1 MNFSFKRKLVKI
13 RKAIDNLSILIL
25 INVIAGLFA
34 SPILIYFDVLNFEV
48 LGAFFVFVF
57 VFDFFILIKLNEEK
71 LKWQK
76 MKWKHSL
83 SYTLI

>member
-25 INVIAGLFA
+25 INVIIGSIV
-34 SPILIYFDVLNFEV
+34 SPLLKYFDVLNYAV
-48 LGAFFVFVF
+48 LGVFFSFVFVLDF
-57 VFDFFILIKLNEEK
+57 VILFKLNKEK

>member
-13 RKAIDNLSILIL
+13 KRAIDNLSILIL
-25 INVIAGLFA
+25 INVVLCSLVSSLF
-34 SPILIYFDVLNFEV
+34 IHFDVLNNVV
-48 LGAFFVFVF
+48 LGVFFIFVFVLDF
-57 VFDFFILIKLNEEK
+57 VILIKLNEEK

>member
-25 INVIAGLFA
+25 INVIIGSIV
-34 SPILIYFDVLNFEV
+34 SPLLKYFDVLNFVV
-48 LGAFFVFVF
+48 LGVFFSFVFVL
-57 VFDFFILIKLNEEK
+57 DFIVLFKLNEEK

-83 SYTLI
+83 RCILI

>member
-13 RKAIDNLSILIL
+13 KRAIDNLSILIL
-25 INVIAGLFA
+25 INVVLSSLVSSLF
-34 SPILIYFDVLNFEV
+34 IHFDVLNNVV
-48 LGAFFVFVF
+48 LGVFFGFVFVL
-57 VFDFFILIKLNEEK
+57 DFFILIKLNEEK

>member
-25 INVIAGLFA
+25 INVIIGSIV
-34 SPILIYFDVLNFEV
+34 SPLLKYFNVLNFVV
-48 LGAFFVFVF
+48 LGVFFSFVFVL
-57 VFDFFILIKLNEEK
+57 DFIVLFKLNEKK

-83 SYTLI
+83 RCILI

>member
-25 INVIAGLFA
+25 INLIIGSIV
-34 SPILIYFDVLNFEV
+34 SPLLKYFDVLNFVV
-48 LGAFFVFVF
+48 LGVFFSFVFVL
-57 VFDFFILIKLNEEK
+57 DFIVLFKLNKEK

-83 SYTLI
+83 RCILI

>member
-25 INVIAGLFA
+25 INVVLGSLV
-34 SPILIYFDVLNFEV
+34 SSLLKYFDVLNYAV
-48 LGAFFVFVF
+48 LGVFFSFVFVL
-57 VFDFFILIKLNEEK
+57 DFIVLFKLNEEK

-83 SYTLI
+83 RCILI

>member
-13 RKAIDNLSILIL
+13 KRAIDNLSILIL
-25 INVIAGLFA
+25 INVVLSSLVSALF
-34 SPILIYFDVLNFEV
+34 IHFDVFNYAV
-48 LGAFFVFVF
+48 LGVFFSFVFVL
-57 VFDFFILIKLNEEK
+57 DFFILIKLNEEK

>member
-25 INVIAGLFA
+25 INVIIGLFA
-34 SPILIYFDVLNFEV
+34 SPILIYFDVLNFVV
-48 LGAFFVFVF
+48 LGVFCVFVF
-57 VFDFFILIKLNEEK
+57 VLDFIVLFKLNEEK

-83 SYTLI
+83 RCILI

>member
-25 INVIAGLFA
+25 INVIIGSIV
-34 SPILIYFDVLNFEV
+34 SPLLKYFDVLNFVV
-48 LGAFFVFVF
+48 LGVFFSFVFVL
-57 VFDFFILIKLNEEK
+57 DFIVLFKLNEEK

-76 MKWKHSL
+76 MKWKRSL
-83 SYTLI
+83 SCILI

>member
-1 MNFSFKRKLVKI
+1 MNFSFKRKIVKI

-25 INVIAGLFA
+25 INVIIGSIV
-34 SPILIYFDVLNFEV
+34 SPLLKYFDVLNFVV
-48 LGAFFVFVF
+48 LGVFFSFVFVL
-57 VFDFFILIKLNEEK
+57 DFIVLFKLNEEK

-83 SYTLI
+83 RCILI

>member
-13 RKAIDNLSILIL
+13 KRAIDNLSILIL
-25 INVIAGLFA
+25 INVVLCSLVSSLF
-34 SPILIYFDVLNFEV
+34 IHFDVLNNMV
-48 LGAFFVFVF
+48 LGVFFIFVFVLDF
-57 VFDFFILIKLNEEK
+57 VILIKLNEEK

>member
-25 INVIAGLFA
+25 INVIIGSIV
-34 SPILIYFDVLNFEV
+34 SPLLKYFDVLNFVV
-48 LGAFFVFVF
+48 LGVFFSFVFILDF
-57 VFDFFILIKLNEEK
+57 VILFKLNEEK

-83 SYTLI
+83 RCILI

>member
-25 INVIAGLFA
+25 INVIIGSVV
-34 SPILIYFDVLNFEV
+34 SPLLKYFDILNYGV
-48 LGAFFVFVF
+48 LGVFFSFVFVLDF
-57 VFDFFILIKLNEEK
+57 VILIKLNEEK

>member
-13 RKAIDNLSILIL
+13 KRAIDNLSILIL
-25 INVIAGLFA
+25 INVVLSSLVSSLF
-34 SPILIYFDVLNFEV
+34 IHFDVLNNVV
-48 LGAFFVFVF
+48 LGVFFSFVFVLDF
-57 VFDFFILIKLNEEK
+57 VILIKLNEEK

-83 SYTLI
+83 RCILI

>member
-25 INVIAGLFA
+25 INVIIGLFA
-34 SPILIYFDVLNFEV
+34 SPILIYFDVLNFVV
-48 LGAFFVFVF
+48 LGVFFSFVFVL
-57 VFDFFILIKLNEEK
+57 DFIVLFKLNEKK

-83 SYTLI
+83 RCILI

>member
-13 RKAIDNLSILIL
+13 KRAIDNLSILIL
-25 INVIAGLFA
+25 INVVLSSLVSAL
-34 SPILIYFDVLNFEV
+34 LIHFDVFNYVV
-48 LGAFFVFVF
+48 LGVFFSFVFVLDF
-57 VFDFFILIKLNEEK
+57 VILIKLNEEK

-76 MKWKHSL
+76 MNWKHSL